1 MSTHIPEGYGWPKI
15 DIDSFALHDRRTVP
29 RTPDPPP
36 MFEEL
41 DYRQCTAILDRNRVG
56 RIAYAF
62 HDQVDIAPVHYVR
75 SGTWLYARTSSGAKL
90 ATLAHAPW
98 IAFEVDEMEGLFEW
112 RSVIV
117 HGTFYH
123 LTPGGTSY
131 DVAAWETGVEAL
143 RKLIPDAFKRT
154 DPVPFRTEMFRI
166 SIDRMSGRS
175 AHSRNG
181 AL

>member
-1 MSTHIPEGYGWPKI
+1 MPTHASNSDSWPEI
-15 DIDSFALHDRRTVP
+15 DDDSFSQHTNTPVGRT
-29 RTPDPPP
+29 TSAPPV
-36 MFEEL
+36 FENL
-41 DYRQCTAILDRNRVG
+41 DYRQCIEILDRNRVG
-56 RIAYAF
+56 RIAYTF
-62 HDQVDIAPVHYVR
+62 HDHVGIAPVHYVR
-75 SGTWLYARTSSGAKL
+75 SGTWLYGRTSSGAKL

-98 IAFEVDEMEGLFEW
+98 VAFEVDEMEGLFEW

-117 HGTFYH
+117 HGTFYR

-143 RKLIPDAFKRT
+143 RQLIPDAFRRT

-175 AHSRNG
+175 AHRP
-181 AL
+181 